1 MQSLPSVFSNSL
13 ADSTDD
19 LISTYM
25 FSEQRK
31 ITDALINHKGDLSLL
46 EEFANNFITQTL
58 MGLTLYGYMFITML
72 IEKFIVRSGVEWLYI
87 TSGKLSK
94 SIQNLKMKNL
104 KAKNIK
110 GKRAIAV
117 LGAIVGSDKTRERI
131 EIVKIANTNMDRID
145 KELQNSKTNKLAVE
159 QKMLSVGA
167 TSAQIKGVSS
177 QEDFNLYL
185 HKLKTSTWNKTATD
199 KKLFEKITG
208 EKIANVSTVSWGDLV
223 DNLNQLSE
231 FAKDSENKIFNL
243 TEAILKV
250 INRANLA
257 K

>member
-1 MQSLPSVFSNSL
+1 MQSLPSVFTNSL
-13 ADSTDD
+13 EDSTDD
-19 LISTYM
+19 LISTYL

-46 EEFANNFITQTL
+46 EEFKNNVITQTI
-58 MGLTLYGYMFITML
+58 MGLTLYAYMFVMML
-72 IEKFIVRSGVEWLYI
+72 IEKYIVRSGLEWLYI

-110 GKRAIAV
+110 GKKAIAV

-131 EIVKIANTNMDRID
+131 EIVKIANSNMDRID

-159 QKMLSVGA
+159 QKMLSIGA

-177 QEDFNLYL
+177 KEDFNLYL
-185 HKLKTSTWNKTATD
+185 HKLKSSTWQKTATD
-199 KKLFEKITG
+199 RKLFEKITG
-208 EKIANVSTVSWGDLV
+208 EKISTVSATSWGDLV
-223 DNLNQLSE
+223 DKLNQLSE
-231 FAKDSENKIFNL
+231 FATDSEGKIYNL

-250 INRANLA
+250 VNRANIA